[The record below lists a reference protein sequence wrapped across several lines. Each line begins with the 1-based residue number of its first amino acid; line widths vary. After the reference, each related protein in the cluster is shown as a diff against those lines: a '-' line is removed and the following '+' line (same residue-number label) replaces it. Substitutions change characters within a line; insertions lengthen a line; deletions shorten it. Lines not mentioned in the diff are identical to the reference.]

1 MISIYILAGAVA
13 ILGTAIFAGLVDE

>member
-1 MISIYILAGAVA
+1 MISIYILAGAVS